1 MGEPGMQIRKVLLA
15 EDEEDIQKVAQISL
29 QFRGG
34 WEVSLATDGE
44 ECLAKAASDRPDLI
58 LLDCMMPRLDGY
70 ETCRRLKA
78 DPSLRDIPVIF
89 LTAKSQDAE
98 VRKGL
103 ALGAVGYLIKPFNP
117 MSLAAE
123 IREIL
128 ESDQAASSEQRNP
141 E

>member
-1 MGEPGMQIRKVLLA
+1 MEIRKILLA
-15 EDEEDIQKVAQISL
+15 EDEEDIRKVAQISL

-34 WEVSLATDGE
+34 WAVTLAIDGVD
-44 ECLAKAASDRPDLI
+44 CLAKAAQERPDLI
-58 LLDCMMPRLDGY
+58 LLDCMMPNLDGY
-70 ETCRRLKA
+70 ETCRRLKE
-78 DPSLRDIPVIF
+78 DPALREIPVIF
-89 LTAKSQDAE
+89 LTAKSQESE

-128 ESDQAASSEQRNP
+128 EGDQAVSTE
-141 E
+141 

>member
-1 MGEPGMQIRKVLLA
+1 MEIRKILLA
-15 EDEEDIQKVAQISL
+15 EDEEDIRKVAQISL
-29 QFRGG
+29 EFRGG

-44 ECLAKAASDRPDLI
+44 DCLAKAAQDRPDLI
-58 LLDCMMPRLDGY
+58 LLDCMMPKLDGY
-70 ETCRRLKA
+70 ETCRRLKQ
-78 DPSLRDIPVIF
+78 DPVLRQIPVIF
-89 LTAKSQDAE
+89 LTAKAQESE

-128 ESDQAASSEQRNP
+128 ESDQAASSEHHSP
-141 E
+141 